1 MRLVEL
7 ASIAAQDINAD
18 VNYKRFDRYF
28 SGCIGTCASCVATFL
43 WRLSPL
49 PTLEATPTTNLT
61 KLDIILTLIWP
72 LCGGSLALFVFE
84 GLAFSIDRAICFRIC
99 GGIQ

>member
-7 ASIAAQDINAD
+7 ASIAAKGINAD
-18 VNYKRFDRYF
+18 MNYKRFDRYF
-28 SGCIGTCASCVATFL
+28 SGCIGAIGACASRVATFL

-49 PTLEATPTTNLT
+49 LTLEATPTTNLT

-72 LCGGSLALFVFE
+72 LFGGSLALFVFE
-84 GLAFSIDRAICFRIC
+84 GLACSIGRAICF
-99 GGIQ
+99 GI